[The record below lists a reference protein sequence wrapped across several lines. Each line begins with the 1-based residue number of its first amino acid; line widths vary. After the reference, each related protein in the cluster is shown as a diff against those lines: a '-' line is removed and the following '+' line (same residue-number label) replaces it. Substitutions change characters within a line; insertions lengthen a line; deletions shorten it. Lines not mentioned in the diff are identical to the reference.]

1 MCGNSGNSGNSE
13 KYEIDCYIESIMSEG
28 ARIKIIVKGDN
39 GYSLERNSEKSVRY
53 NCFWPKEKS
62 ESGEG
67 AKSSKQEKS
76 ESGEGAK
83 SFKQEKPE
91 CDDGVKLFRQD
102 KLIEINEINYK
113 IVELSYIHRKKIKLI
128 VTVANNEIKIM
139 SVKTV

>member
-53 NCFWPKEKS
+53 NCFWPK
-62 ESGEG
+62 
-67 AKSSKQEKS
+67 EKS

>member
-13 KYEIDCYIESIMSEG
+13 KYEIDCYIDSIMSEG

-53 NCFWPKEKS
+53 NCFWPK
-62 ESGEG
+62 
-67 AKSSKQEKS
+67 EKS